1 MRVCVRKRDS
11 ECMRERE
18 RERKRKKEMGECEE
32 GRAERRKERKRMEEI
47 GLCVYVCEREAGTVS
62 SDNSNSRRRM
72 SLAPP
77 PLPLAVINKSWC
89 FLLLSL
95 LLKDEVPETSQT
107 SHQD

>member
-11 ECMRERE
+11 ECTRERESE
-18 RERKRKKEMGECEE
+18 RERKRWGSVRKGGQRDGKKEREW
-32 GRAERRKERKRMEEI
+32 KKKV
-47 GLCVYVCEREAGTVS
+47 CVYVCEREAGTVS